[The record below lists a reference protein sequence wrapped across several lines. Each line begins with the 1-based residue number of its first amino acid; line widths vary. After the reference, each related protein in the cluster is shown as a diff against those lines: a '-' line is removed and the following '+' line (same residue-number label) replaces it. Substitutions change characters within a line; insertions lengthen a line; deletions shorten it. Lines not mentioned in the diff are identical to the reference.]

1 MQQDTQLSLLYI
13 VKILRFCLILVALY
27 LAKTMYVNKYNDVV
41 YVQRKHPPSLLLL
54 VGYFLLI
61 DLVMNMVLWTI
72 LFYVSWLEIQ
82 KNSDFFL
89 LNNVFFSRM
98 VVDYVVSTAL
108 IGSIGCLL
116 CILVQRQWKLDGV
129 NGFQV
134 VSAFKQMLLT
144 ISGFALVPQYFLLVG

>member
-116 CILVQRQWKLDGV
+116 CILVQSQWKLDGV